1 MTFRTWIASEAS
13 DKDESVQV
21 YHRTW
26 QHCPHIHDKSD
37 SLHEVDLLLRQSLLI
52 LRHRVPNKQIIY

>member
-21 YHRTW
+21 DHRTW
-26 QHCPHIHDKSD
+26 QRCLHIHDKSD
-37 SLHEVDLLLRQSLLI
+37 SLHEVDLLLRQRLLI
-52 LRHRVPNKQIIY
+52 LRPQVPNKHIVY